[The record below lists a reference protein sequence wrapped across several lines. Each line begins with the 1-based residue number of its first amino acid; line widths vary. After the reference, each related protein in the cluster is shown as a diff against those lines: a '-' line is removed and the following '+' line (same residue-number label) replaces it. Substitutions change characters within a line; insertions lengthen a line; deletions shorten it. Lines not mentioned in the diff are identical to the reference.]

1 MYLEIKDMKK
11 SFGSGESYNQVLKGI
26 TTNIEQGQMCVIQG
40 SSGSGKS
47 TMLNALMGKEILGS
61 AVVPETAN
69 LTIVKHNPT
78 DNAKVFYWNKKE
90 WQKIEDSANSLESM
104 RDFVDETNRV
114 FGENLKN
121 YVQETSRFDEVDI
134 NDLKSYTSAEHS
146 AKKCNL
152 VKYVEL
158 GSNLKFLSDGIE
170 IVDTPGL
177 VDPVIQREEIT
188 KE

>member
-1 MYLEIKDMKK
+1 M
-11 SFGSGESYNQVLKGI
+11 
-26 TTNIEQGQMCVIQG
+26 
-40 SSGSGKS
+40 
-47 TMLNALMGKEILGS
+47 A
-61 AVVPETAN
+61 
-69 LTIVKHNPT
+69 
-78 DNAKVFYWNKKE
+78 
-90 WQKIEDSANSLESM
+90 KIEDSANSLESM

-177 VDPVIQREEIT
+177 DDPVIQREEIT
-188 KE
+188 KSILVNVI